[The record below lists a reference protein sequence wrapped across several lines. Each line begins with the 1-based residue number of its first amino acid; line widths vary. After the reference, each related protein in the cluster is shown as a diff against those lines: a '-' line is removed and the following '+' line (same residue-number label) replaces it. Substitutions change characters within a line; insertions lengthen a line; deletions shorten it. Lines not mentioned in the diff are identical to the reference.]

1 MAIDWVLLA
10 TTAGAGIAGGTI
22 ASVVVSLISKAII
35 RKAAETAKEKTK
47 MLIEEC
53 LAKEK
58 TKLRNKMFDRNK
70 DCFSCEELI
79 PKNAAYCAFCGIPV
93 AGTKKCGK
101 CGISLPN
108 TAKYC
113 YVCRDKAVEKKS
125 SEVKVIHV
133 EDSKKKVAIS

>member
-1 MAIDWVLLA
+1 LVIDWILLA

-22 ASVVVSLISKAII
+22 SSVVVSLISRAVIK
-35 RKAAETAKEKTK
+35 KAAETAKEKTK
-47 MLIEEC
+47 IIIDEC
-53 LAKEK
+53 LAKNK
-58 TKLRNKMFDRNK
+58 AKFRSKLIERNK

-93 AGTKKCGK
+93 TGTKKCRK

-113 YVCRDKAVEKKS
+113 YVCRAKAVEKKP
-125 SEVKVIHV
+125 SEIKVIHV
-133 EDSKKKVAIS
+133 EDSKKKVPIS